1 MSLQVKRS
9 RMTSQGAS
17 RPRYPSGDPGLLG
30 GLLGGIG
37 GFLTGGPV
45 GAVAGAIGG
54 FKGGGSQP
62 QPQRT
67 GFPAPPGFG
76 GPMPVRP
83 TPGLGGAVQRLLPG
97 GRTGYEVQPMAQGGK
112 APSGYHWNKSDYWL
126 KDGTFVPKGT
136 KLVKNRTRN
145 AMNSKALNRAL
156 SRVNMAK
163 RWQSKLSEITT
174 GKYTAAGKKKNC

>member
-1 MSLQVKRS
+1 MSLQMKAS

-17 RPRYPSGDPGLLG
+17 RPRYPTGDPGLLG
-30 GLLGGIG
+30 GILGGIG

-54 FKGGGSQP
+54 YKGTSSPSPGIAPP
-62 QPQRT
+62 QQTRPRINL
-67 GFPAPPGFG
+67 PGFG
-76 GPMPVRP
+76 P
-83 TPGLGGAVQRLLPG
+83 PGAGVG
-97 GRTGYEVQPMAQGGK
+97 GRTTNRISFGEAPPMQGGK
-112 APSGYHWNKSDYWL
+112 APAGYHWNKSDYWL

-145 AMNSKALNRAL
+145 AMNSKALRRAI

-163 RWQSKLSEITT
+163 RWQSKLSEIST
-174 GKYTAAGKKKNC
+174 GKYTATGKKKSC